1 MKGAKDFELIQYLNR
16 VVTSSSHLKEENQH
30 SAMKAPQIGPD
41 GKPVIYL
48 YKGKGCDKCGGS
60 GYSGRIGIF
69 EVLDVSERI
78 SRMIMENVTDAEIR
92 DAGMQ
97 AGMLTMIQ
105 DGYLK
110 ALEGITTLEEVLR
123 VSKE

>member
-1 MKGAKDFELIQYLNR
+1 MKNFDLVPYLKK
-16 VVTSSSHLKEENQH
+16 VASTKHTQEENG
-30 SAMKAPQIGPD
+30 SSTMRAPDVGPD
-41 GKPVIYL
+41 GKPVVYL
-48 YKGKGCDKCGGS
+48 YRGKGCDRCGGS

-69 EVLDVSERI
+69 EVLDLTEKI
-78 SRMIMENVTDAEIR
+78 SSMIMENVTDKQLE
-92 DAGMQ
+92 DAGIEN
-97 AGMLTMIQ
+97 GMLTMIQ

>member
-1 MKGAKDFELIQYLNR
+1 M
-16 VVTSSSHLKEENQH
+16 
-30 SAMKAPQIGPD
+30 
-41 GKPVIYL
+41 
-48 YKGKGCDKCGGS
+48 

-69 EVLDVSERI
+69 EVLDVSEKI
-78 SRMIMENVTDAEIR
+78 SRMIMDNVSADEIKE
-92 DAGMQ
+92 A
-97 AGMLTMIQ
+97 AVEEGMLTMIQ